1 MIMFDSNCDK
11 PKVVVSLTSFPPAI
25 SYATEA
31 IKSILRGSAL
41 PDKIVLYLA
50 LPDFGDSGLPDELL
64 ELVEQNGVLEIRNHV
79 PDLRSYMKLVPALAD
94 FPEDIIVTIDDD
106 VYYHKD
112 MLRDLLK
119 WHDRYPDVVLAHR
132 TRKIKPGCPYRE
144 WPKFKKWHFLL
155 KKNRASYDVLLT
167 GVGGV
172 LYPPHALKQNMIDPD
187 LFAKLAPTT
196 DDIWFWAAAVANGTK
211 VMPVPFGRNKTK
223 DLNKS
228 RDISLRTVNYQT
240 AEDRNVKA
248 LDTVLANFPDVA
260 ARLGWQI
267 E

>member
-1 MIMFDSNCDK
+1 MNNSNSYK

-25 SYATEA
+25 SYVKEA
-31 IKSILRGSAL
+31 IKSILRGSVL
-41 PDKIVLYLA
+41 PDKIVLYIA
-50 LPDFGDSGLPDELL
+50 LPDFGEAGLPSDLL
-64 ELVEQNGVLEIRNHV
+64 ELVEQNEILEIRNHV

-106 VYYHKD
+106 VDYHED

-119 WHDRYPDVVLAHR
+119 WHERYPNVVLAHR
-132 TRKIKPGCPYRE
+132 TRKIRRGHSYRD

-155 KKNRASYDVLLT
+155 KKNRAAFDVLLT

-172 LYPPHALKQNMIDPD
+172 LYPPHALKSDMISPD
-187 LFAKLAPTT
+187 LFTKLAPTT

-228 RDISLRTVNYQT
+228 RDISLKKINYQN

-248 LDTVLANFPDVA
+248 LETVLSHFPDVA
-260 ARLGWQI
+260 ARLGKY
-267 E
+267 

>member
-132 TRKIKPGCPYRE
+132 ARKILYGRPYRE

-155 KKNRASYDVLLT
+155 KKNRGAYDVLLT

-172 LYPPHALKQNMIDPD
+172 LYPPHALKQDMIDPE
-187 LFAKLAPTT
+187 LFTKLAPTT

-248 LDTVLANFPDVA
+248 LETVLANYPDVA
-260 ARLGWQI
+260 ARLGW
-267 E
+267 